1 MSKKESRTYI
11 ATPPGKI
18 IKDQIND
25 RKMTQKE
32 LAIRMEISEKHIS
45 QLINGDA
52 PLTPNI
58 AYRLEMVLGIPAK
71 FWLNYEAIYR
81 DKLEKVQQEN
91 QMDEDMAIQKLYPY
105 NEMAKNGWIP
115 ATKKGQERVIYL
127 RQFFEVN
134 SLSLVREPKVSGIA
148 CRRLSDSERAD
159 YSLFAWAQRAKI
171 EARTVQTAPINI
183 AKLESLLPEFRKM
196 TTEDPEEFS
205 GKLQQ
210 MLIGCGIA
218 LVYLPHIK
226 GSFLHGATFLDG
238 KKIVIGMTVR
248 GKDAD
253 RFWFSFFHEI
263 GHVVCGH
270 IFKNDGTEDQDKEA
284 DQFAAEYLIDPKAY
298 KIFADTGDFSEKSIR
313 NFAAQ
318 EGIDSGIVLGR
329 LQKEN
334 RVDYSR
340 MNHLKKKYMLS
351 PLV

>member
-25 RKMTQKE
+25 REMTQKD
-32 LAIRMEISEKHIS
+32 LAVRMEISEKHMS
-45 QLINGDA
+45 QLINGDV

-91 QMDEDMAIQKLYPY
+91 QMDEDLMTQQRYPY
-105 NEMAKNGWIP
+105 NEMAKNGWVP
-115 ATKKGQERVIYL
+115 ATKKAQERVIYL

-148 CRRLSDSERAD
+148 CRRLSESERAD
-159 YSLFAWAQRAKI
+159 YSLFAWAQRARI
-171 EARTVQTAPINI
+171 EARAIRTEPINI
-183 AKLESLLPEFRKM
+183 AQLESLLPVFRKM
-196 TTEDPEEFS
+196 TTEDPEKFS

-210 MLIGCGIA
+210 MLLGCGIA

-270 IFKNDGTEDQDKEA
+270 IFKNNGTEDQDEEA
-284 DQFAAEYLIDPKAY
+284 DRFAAEKLIDSKAY
-298 KIFADTGDFSEKSIR
+298 KSFVDAGDFSEKSIR

-318 EGIDSGIVLGR
+318 EEIDPGIVLGR
-329 LQKEN
+329 LQKEIHVGYN
-334 RVDYSR
+334 R
-340 MNHLKKKYMLS
+340 MNHLKKKYILAQS
-351 PLV
+351 A